1 MSNQKNIITLNVPEP
16 ALEQLTTIM
25 QEWPYKY
32 AQTILA
38 FFDAFTVRPTVDES
52 ASNEPTIKPIN
63 PEQTEVD

>member
-25 QEWPYKY
+25 QDWPYKY
-32 AQTILA
+32 TQTILA
-38 FFDAFTVRPTVDES
+38 FVDAFAARKSVDES
-52 ASNEPTIKPIN
+52 ASNEPTPKPIN